1 VKIRAKCS
9 WPMQTVIPKNPSIGV
24 YEDKVHEFIGTVA
37 AVRVDELVAW
47 CKDNPDVP
55 AKDLA
60 ASIENGEF
68 A

>member
-1 VKIRAKCS
+1 MKIRKASK
-9 WPMQTVIPKNPSIGV
+9 PMKRVIPKDPANGI
-24 YEDKVHEFIGTVA
+24 YEDKVHQWIGNVEVVDVA
-37 AVRVDELVAW
+37 DLVAW

-60 ASIENGEF
+60 ASIEKGEF